1 MEGYEYFIQSIKK
14 MKIMFIIQLSKIL
27 KNDALKG
34 LTQREFADV
43 LDIDIRELFKPIDDD
58 K

>member
-1 MEGYEYFIQSIKK
+1 MVNKK
-14 MKIMFIIQLSKIL
+14 DENYVYYLIVKNL
-27 KNDALKG
+27 KKRRKLKG
-34 LTQREFADV
+34 LTQREFAYV